1 MELTNYCTG
10 CGLRRAEI
18 SDSCPNCGHAFPNP
32 YRADDIS
39 PKNFGVAVAL
49 CGVFG
54 LAGIHHF
61 YLDNILHGILD
72 LGLLVAG
79 IYLLNSYDDMVAL
92 FGGLLLLIDAIHS
105 AVVMYLLF
113 TGKTID
119 GRGRLVPYPG
129 QFQ

>member
-18 SDSCPNCGHAFPNP
+18 SDSCPNCGIAFSHP

-39 PKNFGVAVAL
+39 PKSFGVAVAL

-61 YLDNILHGILD
+61 YLGNLLHGIFD
-72 LGLLVAG
+72 LGLLVSAVF
-79 IYLLNSYDDMVAL
+79 LMNSYDDSLAL
-92 FGGLLLLIDAIHS
+92 FGGLLILIDAIHS
-105 AVVMYLLF
+105 GVVMYLLF
-113 TGKTID
+113 TGRTSD
-119 GRGRLVPYPG
+119 ARGRLVVYPG
-129 QFQ
+129 QLQ